1 MSRKIIEALANE
13 MSKHVNGNTFTDKL
27 TKKIEI
33 PSYDVSIHFLTDGAG
48 ATEVLLIDKNSGE
61 VFAKYL
67 FPSQEAFNAY
77 MVQAFVLLEGE
88 DIFEQQGQSPRII
101 QFRL

>member
-1 MSRKIIEALANE
+1 MTRKIIEALTTE
-13 MSKHVNGNTFTDKL
+13 KPINGNSFTNRL

-48 ATEVLLIDKNSGE
+48 ATEVLLIDKSSGE

-101 QFRL
+101 QFKL